1 MQFCHWAWDFGSWLL
16 LEQTLDVTLCQSYGG
31 KIGGAHEYMEKIP
44 KQPRNKKKQ
53 RKKET
58 TMGSELVYTSF
69 RFETSST
76 WLVAVLVATRALRP
90 TTLQRM
96 ALASFR
102 VGELCHD
109 WCKGSRRRRLNLA
122 AGETCKSKHI
132 SCGIG
137 ERIAQADG
145 SFGREQE
152 TSGYAG
158 RWRPISWM
166 GGGINLGSWIGPWC
180 IWTKMCRMCCILHV
194 FWICICICVWCFCI
208 YYISKSFIVLMKL
221 RFFRYIS

>member
-1 MQFCHWAWDFGSWLL
+1 MAF
-16 LEQTLDVTLCQSYGG
+16 T
-31 KIGGAHEYMEKIP
+31 GANFRCDTVSVIWWEDWRSTWIHGENTKATK
-44 KQPRNKKKQ
+44 KQRKKQ

-58 TMGSELVYTSF
+58 MMGSGLVYTSF

-96 ALASFR
+96 ALASCGARVFR

-122 AGETCKSKHI
+122 AGETCKSKQI

-137 ERIAQADG
+137 ERIGQADER
-145 SFGREQE
+145 FGREQE

-158 RWRPISWM
+158 RRRPVSWM
-166 GGGINLGSWIGPWC
+166 GRGMVLGSWIGPWC
-180 IWTKMCRMCCILHV
+180 IWIKICLLYDTVCVVLHV
-194 FWICICICVWCFCI
+194 FWICICICVWWFCI

-221 RFFRYIS
+221 RFFRYIW